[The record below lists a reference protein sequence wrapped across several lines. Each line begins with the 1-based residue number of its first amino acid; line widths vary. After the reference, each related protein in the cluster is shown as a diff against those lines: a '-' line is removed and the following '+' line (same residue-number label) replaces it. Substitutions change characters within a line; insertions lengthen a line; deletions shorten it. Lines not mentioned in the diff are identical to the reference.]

1 MTQMST
7 TGIAARLWTWAG
19 VLRVLK
25 HVVPLP
31 ALVRLVHTGSVGPRS
46 ADLERRLEGYMAASG
61 AFPRRAPGNCLERSL
76 AAYRILCRASAS
88 PTLVVGFRHSAAQSV
103 EGHVWV
109 VVDGR
114 ALAERPDSVA
124 TYQPALAFGP
134 DGRQRSSDGSSR
146 LPTGIRFA

>member
-1 MTQMST
+1 MST
-7 TGIAARLWTWAG
+7 TGIAARLWTWAAL
-19 VLRVLK
+19 LRVLK

-31 ALVRLVHTGSVGPRS
+31 TLVRLVHARPDAARS

-61 AFPRRAPGNCLERSL
+61 AFPLRAPGNCLERSL
-76 AAYRILCRASAS
+76 AAYRILCRAGAS
-88 PTLVVGFRHSAAQSV
+88 PTLVVGFRHSALQEV

-124 TYQPALAFGP
+124 TYRPALAFGA
-134 DGRQRSSDGSSR
+134 DGHQRSADGSSG
-146 LPTGIRFA
+146 LPTGIKFA